1 MGRVITNGTTLS
13 FAREAS
19 LGVLPGSPQ
28 WFELEPNTISSFG
41 TTISKEAR
49 SPISQARARRKGV
62 ITDLDSAVE
71 FEADLTL
78 SHLRRFAEAFLYSQA
93 KGADAYLTSAA
104 TATGYTVPALSSA
117 QAGRLLYGD
126 GGDDA
131 VSLVYASGFINDA
144 NNGLKAITATH
155 SAAATEIKVA
165 GNVAESP
172 STDSLV
178 EVQVAGVRGKAGDLE
193 IDSDGNLISTALDFR
208 TLGLQPGQIIH
219 IGGIDV
225 ANQFF
230 ESENSGFA
238 RVRIIEQNKLTL
250 DKRDDDVTF
259 VEDDGTDDNNGGTG
273 LRIDILFGQ
282 FVRNV
287 GVLDADYKEFSH
299 QFELASP
306 NLMSGGAT
314 GYEYSLGNYA
324 DAMSISIPLTG
335 KATISL
341 GFVGTNTLNP
351 STVRASGASTAKAGG
366 QVESFGSASDIA
378 RLRVQ
383 DVDEA
388 GLSTDFKSA
397 TFTLTNN
404 VAGEKVIGVLGPKYM
419 NVGDIE
425 ADIEAEMLFS
435 NPDVIERIRCN
446 KTVGFD
452 WIMRNGDGGVA
463 FDLPTG
469 TLGNGSR
476 SFPENQSVTINAPFM
491 AHEENEFGYTCGIS
505 FFPVLPDRACA

>member
-28 WFELEPNTISSFG
+28 WFELEPNNITAWG

-49 SPISQARARRKGV
+49 NPISQARARRKGV
-62 ITDLDSAVE
+62 VTDLDSSVE

-78 SHLRRFAEAFLYSQA
+78 AHLRHFAESFLFSQA
-93 KGADAYLTSAA
+93 IGADTFLTTAA
-104 TATGYTVPALSSA
+104 TGTGFTIAALTAA
-117 QAGRLLYGD
+117 QAGRLIYG
-126 GGDDA
+126 GAGADA
-131 VSLVYASGFINDA
+131 LSLIYVSGFVNDE
-144 NNGLKAITATH
+144 NNGLFPLEDDPLVTE
-155 SAAATEIKVA
+155 TEITIS
-165 GNVAESP
+165 GLVAEVPAASAY
-172 STDSLV
+172 T
-178 EVQVAGVRGKAGDLE
+178 EIAVAGVRGAAGDLE
-193 IDSDGNLISTALDFR
+193 IDSDGNLISSALDFT
-208 TLGLQPGQIIH
+208 TLGIAPGQVIH
-219 IGGIDV
+219 IGGVDV

-230 ESENSGFA
+230 EAENIGFA
-238 RVRIIEQNKLTL
+238 RVRVVAANKLTL
-250 DKRDDDVTF
+250 DKRDQAFVT
-259 VEDDGTDDNNGGTG
+259 DDGTDDNSGGTG

-287 GVLDADYKEFSH
+287 GVNDADYQEISN

-324 DAMSISIPLTG
+324 DALSIAIPLTG
-335 KATISL
+335 KATMTL
-341 GFVGTNTLNP
+341 GFVGTDTNNP
-351 STVRASGASTAKAGG
+351 TTVRATNAADAKVGG

-383 DVDEA
+383 DVDES
-388 GLSTDFKSA
+388 GLSTDFKQS

-404 VAGEKVIGVLGPKYM
+404 VSGEKVIGNLGPKYL
-419 NVGDIE
+419 NAGDIE
-425 ADIEAEMLFS
+425 CDIEAQMLFT

-452 WIMRNGDGGVA
+452 WVVRNGDGGAA

-469 TLGNGSR
+469 TLSGGNR
-476 SFPENQSVTINAPFM
+476 EFPENQSVLINAPFM
-491 AHEENEFGYTCGIS
+491 AHEEETYGFTCGVS
-505 FFPVLPDRACA
+505 FFPVLPEQECA